1 MTPAAR
7 FFSTQAAWQ
16 AWLAKN
22 HDKKRVGIVV
32 GFHKVASGKGGL
44 TYAQALDEALCFG
57 WIDGVRRGGTDS
69 WSIRFTPRRKGSIWS
84 NINIRHVERLK
95 KAGLMRA
102 EGLAAYAQRSDKRTG
117 VYSFENKPRKLDAAS
132 EKKFRASKKAWTFWE
147 KQPPGYRRLWSF
159 WVMSAK
165 KDETRERRLAA
176 IIDASKDGEKIDAL
190 ASPFQRKKKATA

>member
-1 MTPAAR
+1 MTPR
-7 FFSTQAAWQ
+7 FFRTQAAWQ

-22 HDKKRVGIVV
+22 HANKPDGLLV

-44 TYAQALDEALCFG
+44 TYAQALDEALTFG
-57 WIDGVRRGGTDS
+57 WIDAVRRRIDEHM

-84 NINIRHVERLK
+84 KVNVAHIERLK

-117 VYSFENKPRKLDAAS
+117 VYAFENKPRRLDAAS
-132 EKKFRASKKAWTFWE
+132 EKKFRASKKAWAFWE
-147 KQPPGYRRLWSF
+147 KQAPGYRRLWSF

-165 KDETRERRLAA
+165 KDDTRERRLAA
-176 IIDASKDGEKIDAL
+176 IIAASKDGEKIDAL
-190 ASPFQRKKKATA
+190 ASPYRRRQAKT